1 MMPVWMW
8 NNELPKDS
16 EVIIFDL
23 DGVISDAAHRQ
34 HFLKGQKKIGMA
46 SFLLAQRTRPLFRV

>member
-1 MMPVWMW
+1 MMPVWTW

-34 HFLKGQKKIGMA
+34 HFLKGLSLIHI
-46 SFLLAQRTRPLFRV
+46 